1 MAIISTEL
9 TALLENHP
17 SYILSYWPSY
27 NLKLVES
34 MITANDTNDLERFT
48 KEHKEKFSELNVMEQ
63 SPKIKFQKDGAAL
76 HFLPKSLINLEKQMN
91 IFLAR

>member
-1 MAIISTEL
+1 MIHSGRNTL
-9 TALLENHP
+9 KMN
-17 SYILSYWPSY
+17 

-48 KEHKEKFSELNVMEQ
+48 KEHKEKLSKLYVMEQ
-63 SPKIKFQKDGAAL
+63 SPKIKFQKDVAVL

-91 IFLAR
+91 IFPAR